1 MNILS
6 ILKLWKMQ
14 KLTLKGRIII
24 SKTFALSKVIY
35 LAILIIFAC
44 YINKEIERI
53 QEHFI

>member
-14 KLTLKGRIII
+14 KQTLKGRIII

-35 LAILIIFAC
+35 LAILIIFAR